1 MIDKEKLKDFLLA
14 LVKAPELQPQDGKT
28 FCNIG
33 AKRVADLF
41 GCTDFDNPDWLADEM
56 IRLISWSP
64 SWTKTSFGE
73 IAAAFSQLGGL
84 AFAAMDSQTLDEE
97 HGHIATIFPADCE
110 LSPSL
115 NCLVP
120 LVANVGAKNGILKV
134 SEAFPVAKG
143 QPDYYLWKLGV

>member
-1 MIDKEKLKDFLLA
+1 MIDTEKLKDFLLA

-33 AKRVADLF
+33 ARRVADLF
-41 GCTDFDNPDWLADEM
+41 GCHDFDNPDMLADEM
-56 IRLISWSP
+56 IAFMLSSSEWSE
-64 SWTKTSFGE
+64 THFGE
-73 IAAAFSQLGGL
+73 IAAKFAQIGGL
-84 AFAAMDSQTLDEE
+84 AFAAMDSSQLGEE

-115 NCLVP
+115 NVLVP
-120 LVANVGAKNGILKV
+120 FVANVGAKNGIMKA

-143 QPDYYLWKLGV
+143 QPTYFLWCL

>member
-1 MIDKEKLKDFLLA
+1 MIDTEKLKDFLLA

-33 AKRVADLF
+33 AYRASKLFNCQTLNVAM
-41 GCTDFDNPDWLADEM
+41 LADQM
-56 IRLISWSP
+56 ITSMLSS
-64 SWTKTSFGE
+64 SEWTKTVFGE
-73 IAAAFSQLGGL
+73 IAAKFAQIGGL
-84 AFAAMDSQTLDEE
+84 AFAAMDSSQLGEE

-115 NCLVP
+115 NVLVP
-120 LVANVGAKNGILKV
+120 FVANVGAKNGIMKA

-143 QPDYYLWKLGV
+143 QPTYFLWHL